1 MFSMNWFNSFIG
13 RWPELR
19 VVKPSSLS
27 EQRAKSASKESLN
40 NYFVELNKIML
51 KYDLKD
57 KPQHIYNIDEKGINT
72 QYRPQ
77 NVVAGKGY
85 HPQTV
90 MGERTKTVTVI
101 GAGNALGSQIPP
113 YFIFPGQRMLPDL
126 MEGKIY
132 GADGTVT
139 QSGWSN
145 TDVFRTYLQQ
155 HFLKYVQGRD
165 ESQPILVLYDGH
177 KSHFSIELIEWANM
191 NNIILFV
198 LPPHCSHIL
207 QPMDVGCFGPF
218 QIKYNQECQAFSR
231 NQGRVVTKYDV
242 CRLACKAYTAALS
255 PGNLRSAFDK
265 AGIFPL
271 KEPSGMISLL
281 QDKIAP
287 STLYVNEDF
296 QDTIAESSTN
306 MNNKTEIDTKVVNPT
321 KSVIE
326 SEQNNNNRNISTSIE
341 QVEHFFEK
349 VGGDVNKKVT
359 KAKRRN
365 INSVVGG
372 KAITETET
380 VNKIKKYM
388 EESKGSKQKQ
398 TTKQK
403 NTAST
408 VSSSRK
414 AMKHSA
420 KKVKKINKPDKL
432 YSPQPGPSHI
442 NLLSSSSQLESEE
455 ESDSQIPDQDKC
467 CLCKRFYAQSR
478 EALQISFTQWA
489 SCDICGHWV
498 HLKYCTP
505 VRVVR
510 KNTPFKCPC
519 C

>member
-1 MFSMNWFNSFIG
+1 MEDKVPVYRAAKLYGVPLTTLRDRVDNRISMDTTSSGPAPVLNQLEEAKLVEYIKEMAYVGYGYTRAEILNMATDYAIHLGKRGKDEKVFSMNWFYSFIG

-19 VVKPSSLS
+19 VVKSSSLS

-57 KPQHIYNIDEKGINT
+57 KLQHIYNIDEKGINT
-72 QYRPQ
+72 EYRPQ
-77 NVVAGKGY
+77 NVVARKGY

-218 QIKYNQECQAFSR
+218 QIKYNQEC
-231 NQGRVVTKYDV
+231 
-242 CRLACKAYTAALS
+242 
-255 PGNLRSAFDK
+255 
-265 AGIFPL
+265 
-271 KEPSGMISLL
+271 
-281 QDKIAP
+281 
-287 STLYVNEDF
+287 
-296 QDTIAESSTN
+296 
-306 MNNKTEIDTKVVNPT
+306 
-321 KSVIE
+321 
-326 SEQNNNNRNISTSIE
+326 
-341 QVEHFFEK
+341 
-349 VGGDVNKKVT
+349 
-359 KAKRRN
+359 
-365 INSVVGG
+365 
-372 KAITETET
+372 
-380 VNKIKKYM
+380 
-388 EESKGSKQKQ
+388 
-398 TTKQK
+398 
-403 NTAST
+403 
-408 VSSSRK
+408 
-414 AMKHSA
+414 
-420 KKVKKINKPDKL
+420 
-432 YSPQPGPSHI
+432 
-442 NLLSSSSQLESEE
+442 
-455 ESDSQIPDQDKC
+455 
-467 CLCKRFYAQSR
+467 
-478 EALQISFTQWA
+478 
-489 SCDICGHWV
+489 
-498 HLKYCTP
+498 
-505 VRVVR
+505 
-510 KNTPFKCPC
+510 
-519 C
+519 